1 MPELHPV
8 AAPSRP
14 LRWLALALPLALAA
28 CQSLPP
34 RQTEAPAPTHWRA
47 PAPMQLPHGGSTPQL
62 LSWWQDWNDPVLL
75 QLVQSAQQASPTLAQ
90 AAARIAQ
97 ARAMAVGARA
107 SQLPALDGQAGVQR
121 GTFSSGMPTADMPIA
136 TSSQAGLQA
145 RWEIDLF
152 GGLRHASSAAQ
163 ARVAGAEAQW
173 HEARVSLAADVAN
186 QYFALRSCQGQL
198 DTARRDA
205 TSRRDTE
212 RLTGDLARAGFSA
225 PATHALTQAGAAQAA
240 TRVTEVQAQCTAA
253 RKALVALTALD
264 EDTLQ
269 QQLDAPRR
277 GRAPWLQLDSVPA
290 RVLEQRPDVYA
301 AAQAVAAASDDVG
314 QAEAQRYP
322 RLGLSGNIMR
332 NQISLGGMDADATTW
347 SIGPLSLSVPLF
359 DGGRRRAQADAARV
373 AYEAA
378 ASQYRATVRNA
389 VREVETALVEIDS
402 ARQRSAGTEAA
413 LEGYRKAFRAAD
425 ARYRAGMGSMLE
437 LEDARRNMLAAEQ
450 ARITLRQQ
458 TDSAWVALYRAL
470 GGGWQAP
477 APVASASSKGSTS

>member
-1 MPELHPV
+1 MKPLYIRTLAALSV
-8 AAPSRP
+8 AAV
-14 LRWLALALPLALAA
+14 LAGCATA
-28 CQSLPP
+28 PP
-34 RQTEAPAPTHWRA
+34 EQAEAIAPAQWRA
-47 PAPMQLPHGGSTPQL
+47 PQVAGVAVLPHGGSVPQL
-62 LSWWQDWNDPVLL
+62 LDWWQRWDDPLL
-75 QLVQSAQQASPTLAQ
+75 VDLIDAAQQASPTLAQ

-97 ARAMAVGARA
+97 ARASAVGARA
-107 SQLPALDGQAGVQR
+107 SQLPTLDGQAGVQR
-121 GTFSSGMPTADMPIA
+121 GTFNTGMPTGEPPVA

-145 RWEIDLF
+145 HWEIDLF
-152 GGLRHASSAAQ
+152 GGLRHAGSAAR
-163 ARVAGAEAQW
+163 ARLAGAEAQW

-225 PATHALTQAGAAQAA
+225 PATHALTQAGAAQAS
-240 TRVTEVQAQCTAA
+240 TRVTEVQAQCSAA

-264 EDTLQ
+264 EDALQ
-269 QQLDAPRR
+269 QQLDAPRQ

-322 RLGLSGNIMR
+322 RLGLSGNILR
-332 NQISLGGMDADATTW
+332 NHISLGGMDADSTSW
-347 SIGPLSLSVPLF
+347 SIGPLSISVPLF
-359 DGGRRRAQADAARV
+359 DGGRRRAQAEAARV

-389 VREVETALVEIDS
+389 VREVETALLEIDS
-402 ARQRSAGTEAA
+402 ARQRSAGTDAA

-477 APVASASSKGSTS
+477 AAPGQPNGTAS